1 MAQVC
6 RDRETVRSRPND
18 ADSRLN
24 CGIQDKFLSFGAF
37 ATVQIPLV
45 SLKINSVKLRK
56 KIPRLK
62 AEATVQP
69 AEPKTVFGT
78 GRAKT
83 RNARQFVNSS
93 SIIQIRSFFLQL
105 GLQLTGFLLRLS

>member
-1 MAQVC
+1 VC

-18 ADSRLN
+18 ADARLN
-24 CGIQDKFLSFGAF
+24 GGSQDKFLSFGAF
-37 ATVQIPLV
+37 ATVQSPLV

-62 AEATVQP
+62 AEATVQS

-83 RNARQFVNSS
+83 RNARQLVSS
-93 SIIQIRSFFLQL
+93 PSILHIRSFFLQL
-105 GLQLTGFLLRLS
+105 GLELTGFFLRLS